1 MSFFFIIN
9 PNSGKK
15 KEKRFIEN
23 FIREEAQRRKISI
36 EISYT
41 REKGHASSL
50 AFEAMSKGFSCVVAV
65 GGDGTIREV
74 ALSLVGKEV
83 PTLGIIPLG
92 SGNGL
97 ARNLSL
103 PLDWKKAVEVVFNR
117 NERDIDV
124 GLCNGDI
131 FLCSCGFGIDAL
143 IAQKFNSGRHGRGIL
158 PYFISGLKS
167 FFEFRPKMIRVRQN
181 QEESLEYFPIM
192 AAVMNGRQFGGG
204 AIVNPYGMIDDGY
217 LELVIV
223 PSMSFFKAVSGVRHI
238 FNGKIIEKK
247 LASLISI
254 KNAEIIIGRNSLY
267 HLDGEDFISTEGV
280 LKISLM
286 RRKLRV
292 IGQ

>member
-15 KEKRFIEN
+15 KEKKFIEN
-23 FIREEAQRRKISI
+23 FIREESQKRKLSV
-36 EISYT
+36 EITYT

-50 AFEAMSKGFSCVVAV
+50 AFEARAKGFTCIVAV
-65 GGDGTIREV
+65 GGDGTIRET
-74 ALSLVGKEV
+74 ASSLVGKIDS
-83 PTLGIIPLG
+83 TLGIIPLG

-103 PLDWKKAVEVVFNR
+103 PLDWKKAVEVVFNG
-117 NERDIDV
+117 NEREIDV

-143 IAQKFNSGRHGRGIL
+143 IAQKFNSGKHARGIL
-158 PYFISGLKS
+158 PYFVSGIKS
-167 FFEFRPKMIRVRQN
+167 FIEFNPKMIRIK
-181 QEESLEYFPIM
+181 QERGKSLQYFPLM

-204 AIVNPYGMIDDGY
+204 AIVNPNGMIDDGF

-223 PSMSFFKAVSGVRHI
+223 PKMNFWQALYKIRHI

-254 KNAEIIIGRNSLY
+254 KNTEIIIEKNSVY
-267 HLDGEDFISTEGV
+267 HLDGEDFISTDGL
-280 LKISLM
+280 LKISVM
-286 RRKLRV
+286 HRKLRV
-292 IGQ
+292 IC